1 MTCFNSMRA
10 DQHADDLAYLDALD
24 DAIDALLDERWLQL
38 QAQQITVFWV
48 NGRAVHVDMFDY
60 EDEEVF
66 YKRCREMAKQ
76 EVMQCRN
83 QRGVE

>member
-10 DQHADDLAYLDALD
+10 DQHADNLAYLDALD

-38 QAQQITVFWV
+38 QAQQMTVFWV

-66 YKRCREMAKQ
+66 YQRCREMAKQ
-76 EVMQCRN
+76 EVMQCRM
-83 QRGVE
+83 EKE